1 MLLRGLGVRR
11 QVIPRDD
18 AVDILR
24 GRACPGDPVPNR
36 NHIRLRGTAIGTR
49 IGHENMW
56 FVSSCV
62 CRMHGSGPTLCM
74 KDMPALETAAHI
86 AVLES
91 TCADGAHIVVV
102 KDDRR
107 WLHRRR

>member
-11 QVIPRDD
+11 QMIPRNDT
-18 AVDILR
+18 VDFLR
-24 GRACPGDPVPNR
+24 RWACPGDPIPNC
-36 NHIRLRGTAIGTR
+36 NHVRFRGTTTGTR

-56 FVSSCV
+56 LVSSHVCCV
-62 CRMHGSGPTLCM
+62 HGSGPTLCM

-86 AVLES
+86 AVLKS